1 MSSELDTYKQNRIV
15 ELKNTFNSNITR
27 LYNSIV
33 FNIKAIQNSR
43 IPPQSKQQQINN
55 QVNIYYANVA
65 TLQKELN
72 IAIVNVQSFIPK
84 PVNILSVN
92 TNIPSV
98 NKKALLIG
106 INYTGTSNELN
117 GCINDVNSIKERI
130 TTEGFTN
137 INVLTDLTTKKA
149 NRANILI
156 EFKNFLVNSKEGD
169 LLFFLYSG
177 HGSYILDKN
186 GDEKDGYDEMI
197 VSCDLQP
204 VLDDELKALIQNN
217 LKPGVTLFA
226 MFDSCFSGSVLDLK
240 YQYMDSL
247 NYDKYTENSKQ
258 LDTPGNVF
266 MISGCTDEQTSA
278 DAVFNNKPNGAMT
291 WSLLEA
297 LKQKPECNWRELITN
312 MRNLLKTSQFS
323 QIPQFSC
330 GKFENIDTPVFI

>member
-1 MSSELDTYKQNRIV
+1 MSSELDAYKQNRIN
-15 ELKNTFNSNITR
+15 ELKTTFNANVLR
-27 LYNSIV
+27 LYNSLAIT
-33 FNIKAIQNSR
+33 IRSIQNSR
-43 IPPQSKQQQINN
+43 NSTQSKQQQINS

-65 TLQKELN
+65 TLQRALN
-72 IAIVNVQSFIPK
+72 IAITNMQALIMPK
-84 PVNILSVN
+84 AVVISN
-92 TNIPSV
+92 TA

-106 INYTGTSNELN
+106 INYTGTRNELY

-130 TTEGFTN
+130 SNAGFTN

-149 NRANILI
+149 NRFNILT
-156 EFKNFLVNSKEGD
+156 EFKNLLVNSQAGD

-186 GDEKDGYDEMI
+186 GDETDGYDEMI
-197 VSCDLQP
+197 LACDLQP
-204 VLDDELKALIQNN
+204 VLDDELKTLIQAN
-217 LKPGVTLFA
+217 LKSGVTLFA
-226 MFDSCFSGSVLDLK
+226 MFDSCFSGSMLDLK

-247 NYDKYTENSKQ
+247 NYEKYTENSKQ

-266 MISGCTDEQTSA
+266 MISGCTDNQTSA
-278 DAVFNNKPNGAMT
+278 DAVFNNKPNGSMT

-297 LKQKPECNWRELITN
+297 LKQNPQCNWRELVTN
-312 MRNLLKTSQFS
+312 MRTLLKTSQFA

>member
-1 MSSELDTYKQNRIV
+1 MSSELDIYKQNRMN
-15 ELKNTFNSNITR
+15 ELKTTFNANVMR
-27 LYNSIV
+27 LYNSLAIT
-33 FNIKAIQNSR
+33 IRTIQNSR
-43 IPPQSKQQQINN
+43 ISSQSKQQQINN

-65 TLQKELN
+65 TLQRALN
-72 IAIVNVQSFIPK
+72 IAIANIQNLTLPK
-84 PVNILSVN
+84 PLVISN
-92 TNIPSV
+92 TA

-106 INYTGTSNELN
+106 INYTGTSNELY

-130 TTEGFTN
+130 TNAGFKN

-149 NRANILI
+149 TRLNILE
-156 EFKNFLVNSKEGD
+156 EFKNLLVNSQAGD

-177 HGSYILDKN
+177 HGSYILDRN
-186 GDEKDGYDEMI
+186 GDERDGYDEVI
-197 VSCDLQP
+197 ISCELQP
-204 VLDDELKALIQNN
+204 VLDDELKALIQTH

-226 MFDSCFSGSVLDLK
+226 MFDACFSGSLLDLK

-247 NYDKYTENSKQ
+247 NYEKYTENSKQ

-266 MISGCTDEQTSA
+266 MISGCTDNQTSS
-278 DAVFNNKPNGAMT
+278 DAVFNNRPNGAMT

-297 LKQKPECNWRELITN
+297 LKQNPQCNWRELVTN
-312 MRNLLKTSQFS
+312 MRTLLKSSKFD